1 MRALNQ
7 KASRPS
13 AAQVATAVAESVQ
26 YQGRKASRQGS
37 EQRRQAILDAALRII
52 VRDGVRAVRHRAVA
66 AEADVPLSATTYYFK
81 DINDLITDTFALFV
95 ERSAEAMSAFWA
107 GADQLLQELQ
117 TGLQRGP
124 DVRLQVLEQL
134 VEVAIAYVQAQ
145 LTQHR
150 ERLLAE
156 QAFRLEALL
165 NPGLLGLAAAHRKI
179 LVQGVDK
186 FFQVLGSP
194 QPEADAKVLTGMIL
208 QMEYQGLLDGVD
220 HLNLDEMRSILRR
233 YLRLVM
239 GL

>member
-1 MRALNQ
+1 MNQ

-165 NPGLLGLAAAHRKI
+165 NPGLLELAAAHRKI